1 MRRFEVCSR
10 RARRRYRD
18 PRARSAGARA
28 EGRPS
33 APPRGAI
40 SVRGGWPVRGLGRVG
55 PGLALCLAV
64 MAALARR
71 AGGARVSI
79 RMVGPRPGLHALA
92 LGRRAGARGRRA
104 ALVAIG
110 RARRDALARATR
122 PRDPRARHRA
132 GRIRDS
138 LADAGE
144 ARRVPPIHDVT
155 TDPED
160 PPAFVA
166 VVARRAGARNP
177 VEYAGPAVAAQQRAA
192 YPDLVP
198 LDLAAPPERVFRGGR
213 GGRAGSRLGDRGGG
227 AGGGPAR
234 GDGHDVLVRLQG
246 RRRRAGPGPRHR
258 QPSRRPLALSDRR
271 RRPRR
276 QRRPHPRVPRTD
288 AGERRFRGVTPRGG
302 VS

>member
-10 RARRRYRD
+10 PRGGVSGSPRAAHGRSRRGPASATPRGAVSARGRLTRA
-18 PRARSAGARA
+18 RARSRGHRPGAVPRGD
-28 EGRPS
+28 GRP
-33 APPRGAI
+33 
-40 SVRGGWPVRGLGRVG
+40 GG
-55 PGLALCLAV
+55 
-64 MAALARR
+64 R

-79 RMVGPRPGLHALA
+79 RLVGPRPGLHALA
-92 LGRRAGARGRRA
+92 LGRRAGARGGRGRRSWRSE
-104 ALVAIG
+104 
-110 RARRDALARATR
+110 RARRDALARR
-122 PRDPRARHRA
+122 
-132 GRIRDS
+132 
-138 LADAGE
+138 LALGILALAVALAAFAIPWRMQAE

-160 PPAFVA
+160 PPVFVA

-198 LDLAAPPERVFRGGR
+198 LDLAAPPERVFPAVEAAARE
-213 GGRAGSRLGDRGGG
+213 SRLGDRGGG

-246 RRRRAGPGPRHR
+246 RRRRASAGARNR
-258 QPSRRPLALSDRR
+258 QPGRRPVALADRR

-276 QRRPHPRVPRTD
+276 QRRPRPRVPRTD
-288 AGERRFRGVTPRGG
+288 AGDQPSRGVTPRGG